1 MFPLDN
7 VATARCLLHLATEFL
22 RIQHRVGYHLKVTEN
37 VSIPYTLRGFD
48 VATGPAVA
56 SCRWLESSRVVEKKH
71 KKYL

>member
-48 VATGPAVA
+48 VATGPGSPPEA
-56 SCRWLESSRVVEKKH
+56 CLRVPPDTVRSPVV
-71 KKYL
+71 